1 MTDEQNEQTNE
12 YQTYIDEIQNLK
24 ENTVSKEQYEKKCE
38 ENRKLIQ
45 SLANGTPL
53 PGAEQEPPKPSID
66 ELRKKLA
73 NGDQLSNLEYVKTV
87 LALRN
92 SLIEKGE
99 QDPFVPQGANV
110 KPEATDWATAQRVAD
125 AFQSCI
131 DYADG
136 DSEIFTTEL
145 MRITKDSAPIPTKRR

>member
-24 ENTVSKEQYEKKCE
+24 ENTVSKDQYEKKCE

-53 PGAEQEPPKPSID
+53 PGAEQEPPKPSIE

-73 NGDQLSNLEYVKTV
+73 NGDQLNNLEYVKTV

-125 AFQSCI
+125 AFQSCV

-145 MRITKDSAPIPTKRR
+145 MRITKDSAPIYGKRR

>member
-12 YQTYIDEIQNLK
+12 YQTYIDEIQNLR
-24 ENTVSKEQYEKKCE
+24 ENTVSKDQYEKKCE

-73 NGDQLSNLEYVKTV
+73 NGDQLSDLEYVKTV

-125 AFQSCI
+125 AFQSCV

-145 MRITKDSAPIPTKRR
+145 MRITKDSAPIYGKRR

>member
-1 MTDEQNEQTNE
+1 MTDEQKEQTNE

-24 ENTVSKEQYEKKCE
+24 ENTVSKEQYAKKCE

-53 PGAEQEPPKPSID
+53 PDAEQAPPKPSIE

-73 NGDQLSNLEYVKTV
+73 NGDQLSNLEYVQTV
-87 LALRN
+87 LDLRN

-110 KPEATDWATAQRVAD
+110 TPEATDWAAAQRVAD

>member
-12 YQTYIDEIQNLK
+12 YQTYIDEIQNLR
-24 ENTVSKEQYEKKCE
+24 ETTVPKHQYEKKCE
-38 ENRKLIQ
+38 ENRRLIQ

-125 AFQSCI
+125 AFQSCV

-145 MRITKDSAPIPTKRR
+145 MRITKDSAPIYGKRR

>member
-12 YQTYIDEIQNLK
+12 YQTYIAEIQNLK
-24 ENTVSKEQYEKKCE
+24 ENTVSKDQYEKKCAG
-38 ENRKLIQ
+38 NRKLIQ
-45 SLANGTPL
+45 ALANGTPL
-53 PGAEQEPPKPSID
+53 RGAGQEPPKPSI
-66 ELRKKLA
+66 EGLRNNLA
-73 NGDQLSNLEYVKTV
+73 NGDQLSNLEYVQTV
-87 LALRN
+87 LDLRN

-145 MRITKDSAPIPTKRR
+145 MRITKDSAPIYGKRR

>member
-24 ENTVSKEQYEKKCE
+24 ENTVSKDQYEKKCE
-38 ENRKLIQ
+38 ENRRLIQ

-53 PGAEQEPPKPSID
+53 PGAEQEPPKPSIE
-66 ELRKKLA
+66 ELRKKLR

-87 LALRN
+87 LDLRN

>member
-1 MTDEQNEQTNE
+1 MTDEQKEQTNE
-12 YQTYIDEIQNLK
+12 YQTYIDEIQNLR
-24 ENTVSKEQYEKKCE
+24 ENTVSKDQYEKKCE

-53 PGAEQEPPKPSID
+53 PGAEQEPPMPSIY
-66 ELRKKLA
+66 EFIKKLA
-73 NGDQLSNLEYVKTV
+73 NGDQLSNLEYVQTV
-87 LALRN
+87 LDLRN

-110 KPEATDWATAQRVAD
+110 TPEATDWATAQRVAD

-136 DSEIFTTEL
+136 DSEIFTSEL
-145 MRITKDSAPIPTKRR
+145 MRITKDSAPMYAKRR

>member
-24 ENTVSKEQYEKKCE
+24 ENTVSKDQYEKKCE

-99 QDPFVPQGANV
+99 QDPFVPQGSRV
-110 KPEATDWATAQRVAD
+110 TPEATDWAAAQRVAD

-136 DSEIFTTEL
+136 DSEIFTAEL
-145 MRITKDSAPIPTKRR
+145 MRITKDSAPMYAKRR

>member
-1 MTDEQNEQTNE
+1 MDNEQKEQTNE
-12 YQTYIDEIQNLK
+12 YQTYIDEIQNLR
-24 ENTVSKEQYEKKCE
+24 ENTVSKDQYEKKCE
-38 ENRKLIQ
+38 ENRRLIQ

-53 PGAEQEPPKPSID
+53 PGAEQEPPKPSIE

-125 AFQSCI
+125 AFQSCV

-145 MRITKDSAPIPTKRR
+145 MRITKDSAPIYGKRR

>member
-12 YQTYIDEIQNLK
+12 YQTYIDEIQNLR
-24 ENTVSKEQYEKKCE
+24 ETTVSKEQYEKKCE
-38 ENRKLIQ
+38 ENRRLIQ

-53 PGAEQEPPKPSID
+53 PGAEQEPPKPSIE
-66 ELRKKLA
+66 ELKKKLA
-73 NGDQLSNLEYVKTV
+73 DGDQLSNLEYMKTV
-87 LALRN
+87 LDLRN

-110 KPEATDWATAQRVAD
+110 TPEATDWATAQRVAD
-125 AFQSCI
+125 AFQSCV

>member
-24 ENTVSKEQYEKKCE
+24 ENTVSKDQYEKKCE

-125 AFQSCI
+125 AFQSCV

-136 DSEIFTTEL
+136 DSDIFTTEL
-145 MRITKDSAPIPTKRR
+145 MRITKDSAPIYGKRR

>member
-24 ENTVSKEQYEKKCE
+24 ENTVSKDQYEKKCE

-125 AFQSCI
+125 AFQSCV

-145 MRITKDSAPIPTKRR
+145 KRITKDSAPIYGKRR

>member
-1 MTDEQNEQTNE
+1 MADEQNEQTNE
-12 YQTYIDEIQNLK
+12 YQTYIDEIQNLR
-24 ENTVSKEQYEKKCE
+24 ENTVSKDQYEKKCE

-53 PGAEQEPPKPSID
+53 PGAEQEPPKPSIE

-125 AFQSCI
+125 AFQSCV

-145 MRITKDSAPIPTKRR
+145 MRITKDSAPIYGKRR

>member
-12 YQTYIDEIQNLK
+12 YQTYIDEIQNLR
-24 ENTVSKEQYEKKCE
+24 ENTVSKDQYEKKCE

-53 PGAEQEPPKPSID
+53 PGAEQEPPKPSIE

-73 NGDQLSNLEYVKTV
+73 NGDQLSDLEYVKTV

-125 AFQSCI
+125 AFQSCV

-145 MRITKDSAPIPTKRR
+145 MRITKDSAPIYGKRR

>member
-12 YQTYIDEIQNLK
+12 YQTYIDEIQNLR
-24 ENTVSKEQYEKKCE
+24 ETTVSKDQYEKKCE
-38 ENRKLIQ
+38 GNRRLIQ

-125 AFQSCI
+125 AFQSCV

-145 MRITKDSAPIPTKRR
+145 MRITKDSAPIYGKRR

>member
-24 ENTVSKEQYEKKCE
+24 ETTVSKEQYEKKCE

-53 PGAEQEPPKPSID
+53 PGAEQEPPKPSIE

>member
-1 MTDEQNEQTNE
+1 MDNEQKEQTNE

-24 ENTVSKEQYEKKCE
+24 ENTVSKDQYEKKCE
-38 ENRKLIQ
+38 ENRRLIQ

-87 LALRN
+87 LDLRN

-110 KPEATDWATAQRVAD
+110 TPEATDWATAQRVAD

-136 DSEIFTTEL
+136 DSEIFTSEL
-145 MRITKDSAPIPTKRR
+145 MRITKDSAPMYAKRR

>member
-1 MTDEQNEQTNE
+1 MTDEQKEQTNE

-24 ENTVSKEQYEKKCE
+24 ETTVSKEQYEKKCE

-53 PGAEQEPPKPSID
+53 PGAEQEPPKPSIE

-110 KPEATDWATAQRVAD
+110 KPEATDWAAAQRVAD

>member
-12 YQTYIDEIQNLK
+12 YQTYIDEIQNLR
-24 ENTVSKEQYEKKCE
+24 ENTVSKDQYEKKCE

-53 PGAEQEPPKPSID
+53 PGVEQEPPKPSIE

-87 LALRN
+87 LDLRN

>member
-1 MTDEQNEQTNE
+1 MPD
-12 YQTYIDEIQNLK
+12 
-24 ENTVSKEQYEKKCE
+24 
-38 ENRKLIQ
+38 
-45 SLANGTPL
+45 
-53 PGAEQEPPKPSID
+53 AEQAPPKPSIE

-73 NGDQLSNLEYVKTV
+73 NGDQLSNLEYVQTV
-87 LALRN
+87 LDLRN

-110 KPEATDWATAQRVAD
+110 TPEATDWATAQRVAD

-136 DSEIFTTEL
+136 DSEIFTSEL
-145 MRITKDSAPIPTKRR
+145 MRITKDSAPMYAKRR

>member
-24 ENTVSKEQYEKKCE
+24 ETTVSKDQYEKKCE

-53 PGAEQEPPKPSID
+53 PGAEQEPPKPSIE
-66 ELRKKLA
+66 ELRERYDNAERL
-73 NGDQLSNLEYVKTV
+73 NDLEYMETV

-99 QDPFVPQGANV
+99 QDPFVPQGSHV
-110 KPEATDWATAQRVAD
+110 TPEATDWATAQRVAD
-125 AFQSCI
+125 AFQWCV

-136 DSEIFTTEL
+136 DPEIFKTEL

>member
-1 MTDEQNEQTNE
+1 MDNEQKEQTNE

-24 ENTVSKEQYEKKCE
+24 ENTVSKDQYEKKCE
-38 ENRKLIQ
+38 ENRRLIQ

-53 PGAEQEPPKPSID
+53 PGAEQAPPKPSIE

-87 LALRN
+87 LDLRN

-110 KPEATDWATAQRVAD
+110 TPEATDWATAQRVAD

-136 DSEIFTTEL
+136 DSEIFTSEL
-145 MRITKDSAPIPTKRR
+145 MRITKDSAPMYAKRR

>member
-24 ENTVSKEQYEKKCE
+24 ENTVSKDQYEKKCE
-38 ENRKLIQ
+38 ENRRLIQ

-53 PGAEQEPPKPSID
+53 PGAEQEPPKPSIE

-73 NGDQLSNLEYVKTV
+73 NGDQLNNLEYVKTV

-125 AFQSCI
+125 AFQSCV

-145 MRITKDSAPIPTKRR
+145 MRITKDSAPIYGKRR

>member
-12 YQTYIDEIQNLK
+12 YQTYIDEIQNLR
-24 ENTVSKEQYEKKCE
+24 ETTVSKDQYEKKCE
-38 ENRKLIQ
+38 ENRRLIQ

-53 PGAEQEPPKPSID
+53 PGAEQEPPKPSIE

-92 SLIEKGE
+92 SLIEKGA

-125 AFQSCI
+125 AFQSCV

-136 DSEIFTTEL
+136 DSAIFTTEL
-145 MRITKDSAPIPTKRR
+145 MRLTKDSAPIYGKRR

>member
-12 YQTYIDEIQNLK
+12 YQTYIDEIQNLR
-24 ENTVSKEQYEKKCE
+24 ETTVSKDQYEKKCE
-38 ENRKLIQ
+38 ENRRLIQ

-73 NGDQLSNLEYVKTV
+73 NGDQLSNLEYVKPV

-125 AFQSCI
+125 AFQSCV

-145 MRITKDSAPIPTKRR
+145 MRITKDSAPIYGKRR

>member
-12 YQTYIDEIQNLK
+12 YQTYIDEIQNLR
-24 ENTVSKEQYEKKCE
+24 ETTVSKDQYEKKCE
-38 ENRKLIQ
+38 ENRRLIQ

-125 AFQSCI
+125 AFQSCV

-136 DSEIFTTEL
+136 DSEICTTEL
-145 MRITKDSAPIPTKRR
+145 MRITRDTAPIYGNRR

>member
-1 MTDEQNEQTNE
+1 MTDEQQEQTNE

-24 ENTVSKEQYEKKCE
+24 ENTVSKDQYEKKCE
-38 ENRKLIQ
+38 ENRRLIQ

-53 PGAEQEPPKPSID
+53 PGAEQEPPKPSIE
-66 ELRKKLA
+66 ELTKKLR

-87 LALRN
+87 LDLRN

-145 MRITKDSAPIPTKRR
+145 MRITKDSAPIYGKRR

>member
-24 ENTVSKEQYEKKCE
+24 ENTVSKDQYEKKCE

-125 AFQSCI
+125 AFQSCV

-145 MRITKDSAPIPTKRR
+145 MRITKDSAPIYGKRR

>member
-38 ENRKLIQ
+38 ENRRLIQ

-125 AFQSCI
+125 AFQSCV

-145 MRITKDSAPIPTKRR
+145 MRITKDSAPIYGKRR

>member
-12 YQTYIDEIQNLK
+12 YQTYIDEIQNLR
-24 ENTVSKEQYEKKCE
+24 ENTVSKDQYEKKCE

-53 PGAEQEPPKPSID
+53 PGAEQEPPKPSIE

-73 NGDQLSNLEYVKTV
+73 NGDQLNNLEYVKTV

-110 KPEATDWATAQRVAD
+110 KPEATDWAAAQRVAD
-125 AFQSCI
+125 AFQSCV

-145 MRITKDSAPIPTKRR
+145 MRITKDSAPIYGKRR

>member
-1 MTDEQNEQTNE
+1 MTDEQKEQTNE

-38 ENRKLIQ
+38 ENRRLIQ

-125 AFQSCI
+125 AFQSCV

-145 MRITKDSAPIPTKRR
+145 MRITKDSAPIYGKRR

>member
-1 MTDEQNEQTNE
+1 M
-12 YQTYIDEIQNLK
+12 
-24 ENTVSKEQYEKKCE
+24 
-38 ENRKLIQ
+38 
-45 SLANGTPL
+45 
-53 PGAEQEPPKPSID
+53 PGAEQQEPPKPSID
-66 ELRKKLA
+66 ELRKRLA
-73 NGDQLSNLEYVKTV
+73 NGDQLNNLEYVQTV
-87 LALRN
+87 LDLRN

-99 QDPFVPQGANV
+99 QDPFVPQGTNV
-110 KPEATDWATAQRVAD
+110 TPEATDWAAAQRVAD

>member
-1 MTDEQNEQTNE
+1 MTDEQKEQTNE
-12 YQTYIDEIQNLK
+12 YQTYIDEIQNLR
-24 ENTVSKEQYEKKCE
+24 ENTVSKDQYEKKCE

-53 PGAEQEPPKPSID
+53 PGAAQEPPKPSID
-66 ELRKKLA
+66 ELRKTLA
-73 NGDQLSNLEYVKTV
+73 NGDQRSNLEHVKTV

-125 AFQSCI
+125 AFQSCV

-145 MRITKDSAPIPTKRR
+145 MRITKDSAPIYGKRR

>member
-1 MTDEQNEQTNE
+1 MTDEQKEQTNE
-12 YQTYIDEIQNLK
+12 YQTYIDEIQNLR
-24 ENTVSKEQYEKKCE
+24 ETTVSKDQYEKKCE
-38 ENRKLIQ
+38 ENRRLIQ

-53 PGAEQEPPKPSID
+53 PGAEQEPPKPSIE

-73 NGDQLSNLEYVKTV
+73 NGDQLNNLEYVKTV

-92 SLIEKGE
+92 SLSEKGE

-125 AFQSCI
+125 AFQSCVV
-131 DYADG
+131 YADG
-136 DSEIFTTEL
+136 DSEICTTEL
-145 MRITKDSAPIPTKRR
+145 MRITKDSAPIYGKRR

>member
-125 AFQSCI
+125 AFQSCV

-145 MRITKDSAPIPTKRR
+145 MRITKDSAPIYGKRR

>member
-24 ENTVSKEQYEKKCE
+24 ENTVSKDQYEKKCE

-53 PGAEQEPPKPSID
+53 PGAEQEPPKPSIE

-73 NGDQLSNLEYVKTV
+73 NGDQLSNLEYVQTV
-87 LALRN
+87 LDLRN

-99 QDPFVPQGANV
+99 QDPFVPQGSRV
-110 KPEATDWATAQRVAD
+110 TPEATDWAAAQ
-125 AFQSCI
+125 
-131 DYADG
+131 
-136 DSEIFTTEL
+136 
-145 MRITKDSAPIPTKRR
+145 

>member
-1 MTDEQNEQTNE
+1 MDNEQKEQTNE
-12 YQTYIDEIQNLK
+12 YQTYIDEIQNLR
-24 ENTVSKEQYEKKCE
+24 ENTVSKDQYEKKCE

-53 PGAEQEPPKPSID
+53 PGVEQEPKKPSID

-73 NGDQLSNLEYVKTV
+73 NGDQLSNLEYVQTV
-87 LALRN
+87 LDLRN

-145 MRITKDSAPIPTKRR
+145 MRITKDSAPIYGKRR